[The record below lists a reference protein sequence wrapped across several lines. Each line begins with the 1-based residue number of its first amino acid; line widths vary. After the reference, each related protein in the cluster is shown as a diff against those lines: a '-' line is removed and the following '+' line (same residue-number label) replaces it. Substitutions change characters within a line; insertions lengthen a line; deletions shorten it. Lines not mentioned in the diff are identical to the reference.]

1 MGLRRTT
8 VIVVRKSD
16 VLASKRGARDRKKDV
31 IVFVIVFEGKDE
43 S

>member
-16 VLASKRGARDRKKDV
+16 VLASLNPVLVIGKKT
-31 IVFVIVFEGKDE
+31 
-43 S
+43 

>member
-16 VLASKRGARDRKKDV
+16 VLASLNPVLVIGKKM
-31 IVFVIVFEGKDE
+31 
-43 S
+43 

>member
-16 VLASKRGARDRKKDV
+16 VLASLNAVLVMGKTVFVTRDR
-31 IVFVIVFEGKDE
+31 I
-43 S
+43 